1 MKHIHLTLAAISIG
15 LFTFRFILSMM
26 DSPKLQQKWLKITPH
41 VVDTFLLCVGIGMWM
56 QLSLSP
62 LEQMWFA
69 EKLIG
74 VLAYIFTGVYTLKFA
89 RNNTMK
95 VFGYLGAMGW
105 VMLIARAGLTKQA
118 YFL

>member
-1 MKHIHLTLAAISIG
+1 MKHIHLTLAAISIS
-15 LFTFRFILSMM
+15 LFIFRFVLSLM
-26 DSPKLQQKWLKITPH
+26 DSPKLQQKWLKIAPH
-41 VVDTFLLCVGIGMWM
+41 VIDTFLLLVGIGMWAKFA
-56 QLSLSP
+56 LSP

-74 VLAYIFTGVYTLKFA
+74 VVAYIFTGVYTLKFA

-95 VFGYLGAMGW
+95 IFGFLGAMGW
-105 VMLIARAGLTKQA
+105 VMLIARAGLSKEA